1 MVADVGLTYI
11 CNVLINKFL
20 RNERTNMLLTTLLN
34 EMNYRVVSDKNNS
47 LNTAEIETLIYDSRK
62 VDENSVFVCIKG
74 AVSDGHKFLKDVLDK
89 KCIAVVVSEEYI
101 NSEDVIDFSNVSS
114 IIIAVEDTR
123 FALANMSVAYF
134 GYPSKKLK
142 TIGITGTKGK
152 TTTTY
157 MIRSMLENAG
167 IKTGLIGTIETIIG
181 DESIKSA
188 NTTPESYVLQ
198 EYFAKMVEA
207 GCKAVVMEVSS
218 QGLKYN
224 RVTGFEFD
232 FGLFSNMGVDH
243 IGPNEHD
250 DFNDYLESKAKLF
263 KQCKI
268 GIVNG
273 DDKYLDDILKD
284 HTCEVETFGLTSKAD
299 LTANNINLTN
309 KNGELGINYDVT
321 GLMNFNVDVNIP
333 GKFSVYNSLM
343 AISLGRHFNL
353 SVDDIKNAMC
363 KLHVKGRVERVKTN
377 RDDYSVIIDY
387 AHNAMSVESLLTA
400 MKEYNPK
407 RIVCVFGCGG
417 NRDRNRRYD
426 MGEIAGKMADLSILT
441 TDNPRM
447 EEPEAIID
455 DIIVGTNK
463 SNGKYQ
469 IILDRAKAI
478 EYALDNALE
487 GDIVLLLGKGHEYY
501 QEIRGVKHH
510 FDEREVI
517 AEYVKKKLSPDVNEV
532 TALEVAQFCG
542 GKVIAGS
549 EDYLINQMVTDS
561 RNAKENALFV
571 AIKGERVDGHNYVM
585 QVLDGKSAA
594 LVSKMPDEAVINKAN
609 EENLAIIM
617 VEDTLE
623 AMQDIGVG
631 IRNRYSKPIVS
642 ITGSVGKTTTK
653 EMISLGLSTRN
664 NVLKTEGNLNSQIG
678 VAIMMSRLKNQYDT
692 AVIEMGISE
701 RNEME
706 RLSRMAKPSVCVI
719 TNIGVSH
726 IQQLGSKEN
735 IMAEKANI
743 IDYFRDEEE
752 NKVLIING
760 DDEELKKLI
769 DYKNGKTDLPCL
781 DDLTKEAI
789 KKTRIVTFGFSKDL
803 DYYAENS
810 VSLGGKQRFT
820 MIHKNGRMDC
830 ELKVLGNHNV
840 YNAMAAVAVGNEY
853 GISPE
858 TVMKG
863 LLEYQPL
870 KMRGTIVEANGYKV
884 IDDTYNASPDSM
896 ISGIEVLVG
905 LEGVGTRVAVL
916 ADVLELGEQSDK
928 LHYQVGEYIVNR
940 SKKTMSENGK
950 PVIDSLICVGDKSMN
965 IGKAVEADNEV
976 SKAIMVKYYKTNEEA
991 NIYLKSVLKQ
1001 NDAVL
1006 VKGSRGMHM
1015 DEVVDAITK

>member
-1 MVADVGLTYI
+1 
-11 CNVLINKFL
+11 
-20 RNERTNMLLTTLLN
+20 MLLNALLN
-34 EMNYRVVSDKNNS
+34 EINYEIVLDKNNS
-47 LNTAEIETLIYDSRK
+47 FENAQIETLVYDSRK
-62 VDENSVFVCIKG
+62 VDDKSVFVCIKG
-74 AVSDGHKFLKDVLDK
+74 AVSDGHMFLEDVLSK
-89 KCIAVVVSEEYI
+89 NAVAIIVSKEYM
-101 NSEDVIDFSNVSS
+101 NSEHKMDFSNANS
-114 IIIAVEDTR
+114 IIIEVEDTR
-123 FALANMSVAYF
+123 FALANMSVAFF

-232 FGLFSNMGVDH
+232 YGLFSNMGVDH

-250 DFNDYLESKAKLF
+250 DFEDYLESKSKLF

-268 GIVNG
+268 GIVNA
-273 DDKYLDDILKD
+273 DDKYLDDILKN

-309 KNGELGINYDVT
+309 KGGELGINYDVT

-363 KLHVKGRVERVKTN
+363 KLHVKGRVERVKTD

-463 SNGKYQ
+463 SNGKYE

-487 GDIVLLLGKGHEYY
+487 GDIILLLGKGHEYY

-517 AEYVKKKLSPDVNEV
+517 AEHVKKKLSLDVNEV
-532 TALEVAQFCG
+532 TALELAKLCG
-542 GKVIAGS
+542 GKVIAGD
-549 EDYLINQMVTDS
+549 EKYLINQMVTDS
-561 RNAKENALFV
+561 RNVKNNTLFV

-585 QVLDGKSAA
+585 QVLDNKSAA
-594 LVSKMPDEAVINKAN
+594 LVSQKPSEDVINKAN
-609 EENLAIIM
+609 EENIPVIM
-617 VEDTLE
+617 VDDTIE

-743 IDYFRDEEE
+743 IDYFRDGEED
-752 NKVLIING
+752 KVLIVNG

-769 DYKNGKTDLPCL
+769 DYKNGKIELPCL
-781 DDLTKEAI
+781 DEMTKKAL
-789 KKTRIVTFGFSKDL
+789 KKTRIVTFGFNSKL

-810 VSLGGKQRFT
+810 ASINGEQRFT
-820 MIHKNGRMDC
+820 LVHAGGRLDC
-830 ELKVLGNHNV
+830 KLNVLGNHNV

-853 GISPE
+853 GISAE
-858 TVMKG
+858 TVMEG
-863 LLEYQPL
+863 LIEYQPL

-905 LEGVGTRVAVL
+905 LEGVDRRLAVL

-940 SKKTMSENGK
+940 SKNTMSKCSK
-950 PVIDSLICVGDKSMN
+950 PVIDTLVCVGDKSMN
-965 IGKAVEADNEV
+965 IGKAVEADEEV
-976 SKAIMVKYYKTNEEA
+976 SRAILVKYYKTNEETSA
-991 NIYLKSVLKQ
+991 YLKSVLGK

>member
-1 MVADVGLTYI
+1 
-11 CNVLINKFL
+11 
-20 RNERTNMLLTTLLN
+20 MLLTTLLK
-34 EMNYRVVSDKNNS
+34 EINYDIVSDKNNS
-47 LNTAEIETLIYDSRK
+47 FDKAQIETLVYDSRK
-62 VDENSVFVCIKG
+62 VNDKSVFVCIKG
-74 AVSDGHKFLKDVLDK
+74 AVSDGHTFLEDVLSK
-89 KCIAVVVSEEYI
+89 NVVAVIVSKEYM
-101 NSEDVIDFSNVSS
+101 NSEAKMDFSDVDS

-123 FALANMSVAYF
+123 YALANMSVAYF
-134 GYPSKKLK
+134 DYPSKKLK

-181 DESIKSA
+181 EESIKSA

-207 GCKAVVMEVSS
+207 GCEAVVMEVSS

-224 RVTGFEFD
+224 RVAGFEFD
-232 FGLFSNMGVDH
+232 YGLFSNMGVDH

-263 KQCKI
+263 KQCKV
-268 GIVNG
+268 GIVNA
-273 DDKYLDDILKD
+273 DDKYLEEILKN
-284 HTCEVETFGLTSKAD
+284 HTCEVETFGLNTKAD
-299 LTANNINLTN
+299 LTANNITLTN
-309 KNGELGINYDVT
+309 KGGELGINYDVD
-321 GLMNFNVDVNIP
+321 GIMNFNVDVNIP

-353 SVDDIKNAMC
+353 SEETIKNAMC
-363 KLHVKGRVERVKTN
+363 KLHVKGRVEKVPTN
-377 RDDYSVIIDY
+377 SDKYSVIIDY

-447 EEPEAIID
+447 EEPEAIIE

-463 SNGKYQ
+463 SNGKYE
-469 IILDRAKAI
+469 IILDRAEAI
-478 EYALDNALE
+478 EYALDNAME
-487 GDIVLLLGKGHEYY
+487 GDIIILLGKGHEYY
-501 QEIRGVKHH
+501 QEIKGVKYH

-517 AEYVKKKLSPDVNEV
+517 AEYVKKKQSPDVNEV
-532 TALEVAQFCG
+532 TAIEIAGFCG
-542 GKVIAGS
+542 GKVIAGN

-561 RNAKENALFV
+561 RNVKNNTLFV
-571 AIKGERVDGHNYVM
+571 AIKGERVDGHNFVG
-585 QVLDGKSAA
+585 QVLDNKSAA
-594 LVSKMPDEAVINKAN
+594 LVCSMPDEDVINKAN
-609 EENLAIIM
+609 ELGIPVIM
-617 VEDTLE
+617 VEDTIE
-623 AMQDIGVG
+623 AMQDIGVC
-631 IRNRYSKPIVS
+631 IRNRYLQPIVS

-653 EMISLGLSTRN
+653 EMISLGLATRN

-678 VAIMMSRLKNQYDT
+678 VAIMMSRLQNKYDT
-692 AVIEMGISE
+692 AVIEMGISD

-726 IQQLGSKEN
+726 ISQLGSKEN

-743 IDYFRDEEE
+743 IDYFRDGEED
-752 NKVLIING
+752 KVLIVNG

-769 DYKNGKTDLPCL
+769 DYKKGKIELSCL
-781 DDLTKEAI
+781 DELTKEAL
-789 KKTRIVTFGFSKDL
+789 KKTKIVTFGFNKEL

-810 VSLGGKQRFT
+810 VSLNGEQRFT
-820 MIHKNGRMDC
+820 LIHANGRLDC
-830 ELKVLGNHNV
+830 KLNVLGNHNV

-853 GISPE
+853 KISPE
-858 TVMKG
+858 VVMEG
-863 LLEYQPL
+863 LSSYQPL
-870 KMRGTIVEANGYKV
+870 KMRGTIIEANGYKV

-905 LEGVGTRVAVL
+905 LEGVDTRLAVL

-940 SKKTMSENGK
+940 SKNTINKCGK
-950 PVIDSLICVGDKSMN
+950 PIIDQLICVGDKSMN
-965 IGKAVEADNEV
+965 IGKAVENDEEAG
-976 SKAIMVKYYKTNEEA
+976 KAILVKYYKTNEEA
-991 NIYLKSVLKQ
+991 GNYLKSILREKY
-1001 NDAVL
+1001 AVL

-1015 DEVVDAITK
+1015 DEVVDVITK

>member
-1 MVADVGLTYI
+1 MEI
-11 CNVLINKFL
+11 I
-20 RNERTNMLLTTLLN
+20 MLLTTLLN
-34 EMNYRVVSDKNNS
+34 EINYDIVSDKNNS
-47 LNTAEIETLIYDSRK
+47 FDKAQIETLVYDSRK
-62 VDENSVFVCIKG
+62 VNDKSVFVCIKG
-74 AVSDGHKFLKDVLDK
+74 AVSDGHTFLEDVLSK
-89 KCIAVVVSEEYI
+89 NAVAVIVSKEYM
-101 NSEDVIDFSNVSS
+101 NSEAKMDFSDVDS

-123 FALANMSVAYF
+123 YALANMSVAYF
-134 GYPSKKLK
+134 DYPSKKLK

-181 DESIKSA
+181 EESIKSA

-207 GCKAVVMEVSS
+207 GCEAVVMEVSS

-224 RVTGFEFD
+224 RVAGFEFD
-232 FGLFSNMGVDH
+232 YGLFSNMGVDH

-263 KQCKI
+263 KQCKV
-268 GIVNG
+268 GIVNA
-273 DDKYLDDILKD
+273 DDKYLEDILKN
-284 HTCEVETFGLTSKAD
+284 HTCKVETFGLNTKAD
-299 LTANNINLTN
+299 LTANNIHLTN
-309 KNGELGINYDVT
+309 KGGELGINYDIE
-321 GLMNFNVDVNIP
+321 GIMNFNVDVNIP

-353 SVDDIKNAMC
+353 SVETIKNAMC
-363 KLHVKGRVERVKTN
+363 KLFVKGRVEKVPTDSDK
-377 RDDYSVIIDY
+377 YSVIIDY

-455 DIIVGTNK
+455 DIIVGANK
-463 SNGKYQ
+463 SNGKYE

-478 EYALDNALE
+478 EYALDNAME
-487 GDIVLLLGKGHEYY
+487 GDIILLLGKGHEYY

-517 AEYVKKKLSPDVNEV
+517 AQYVKKKQSPEVNEV
-532 TALEVAQFCG
+532 SAAQIVAACG

-549 EDYLINQMVTDS
+549 EEYLVNQMVTDS
-561 RNAKENALFV
+561 RNAKDNTLFV
-571 AIKGERVDGHNYVM
+571 AIKGERVDGHNFVA
-585 QVLDGKSAA
+585 QVLDNRCAA
-594 LVSKMPDEAVINKAN
+594 LVSAMPSEDVIHKAN
-609 EENLAIIM
+609 KLNVPIIM
-617 VEDTLE
+617 VKDTLE
-623 AMQDIGVG
+623 AMQDLGVY
-631 IRNRYSKPIVS
+631 IRSRYNKPIVS

-653 EMISLGLSTRN
+653 EMISLGLATRN

-678 VAIMMSRLKNQYDT
+678 VAIMMSRLQNQYDT

-726 IQQLGSKEN
+726 ISQLGSKEN
-735 IMAEKANI
+735 IMVEKANI
-743 IDYFRDEEE
+743 IDYFKDGEE

-769 DYKNGKTDLPCL
+769 AYKKGEIELDCL
-781 DDLTKEAI
+781 DELTKKALE
-789 KKTRIVTFGFSKDL
+789 KTRIVTFGFGNEL
-803 DYYAENS
+803 DYCAKNS
-810 VSLGGKQRFT
+810 ASIDGKQQFT
-820 MIHKNGRMDC
+820 LVHANGSMDC
-830 ELKVLGNHNV
+830 KLSVLGNHNV

-858 TVMKG
+858 VVMEG
-863 LLEYQPL
+863 LADYQPL

-896 ISGIEVLVG
+896 ISGIEVLAG
-905 LEGVGTRVAVL
+905 LEGVNTRVAAL

-928 LHYQVGEYIVNR
+928 LHYQVGEYIVKR
-940 SKKTMSENGK
+940 SKGGK
-950 PVIDSLICVGDKSMN
+950 PIIDILVCVGDKSMN
-965 IGKAVEADNEV
+965 IGKGVEADEEV
-976 SKAIMVKYYKTNEEA
+976 SKSIAVKYFNTNEEA
-991 NIYLKSVLKQ
+991 STYLKSVLKP
-1001 NDAVL
+1001 NDAIL

-1015 DEVVDAITK
+1015 DEVVETITK